1 MEEFDI
7 ESMYKDLLESV
18 EKEPF
23 MNIEIKKLTPADAEE
38 YIRFF
43 DTTPHDDH
51 NPENT
56 CYCVSWCSDAHRAMA
71 DYPSREERREMA
83 ARYVKSGKI
92 QGYLAYADGRIV
104 GWCNA
109 NTKTECL
116 NCGGW
121 LFSMPQVSGLEF
133 NHSEKVK
140 SIYCFMIA
148 PHMKRKGIAKQLL
161 QYVCQDAADCG
172 FDYVEAYPQKEE
184 EDERTF
190 FWGFPKMYTE
200 QGFHVHAETDDKF
213 VMRKQLK

>member
-1 MEEFDI
+1 
-7 ESMYKDLLESV
+7 
-18 EKEPF
+18 

-56 CYCVSWCSDAHRAMA
+56 CYCVSWCSDDHRAMA

-83 ARYVKSGKI
+83 AEYVKSGKI

-121 LFSMPQVSGLEF
+121 LFSMPQISGLEF
-133 NHSEKVK
+133 NRSEKVK
-140 SIYCFMIA
+140 SIYCFLIA
-148 PHMKRKGIAKQLL
+148 PDMKRKGIANQLL
-161 QYVCQDAADCG
+161 KYVCQDAADCG
-172 FDYVEAYPQKEE
+172 FDYVEAYPQKEAA
-184 EDERTF
+184 DERTF
-190 FWGFPKMYTE
+190 FWGFPNMYMK
-200 QGFHVHAETDDKF
+200 QGFSIYAETTDKF
-213 VMRKQLK
+213 VMRKQLKEV